1 MTLPAPFQ
9 IEATV
14 EKFVELNL
22 ASRQKLSFLERA
34 QTTSIGASKKPLK
47 TRLVVDGL

>member
-22 ASRQKLSFLERA
+22 ASRQKRSFLERA
-34 QTTSIGASKKPLK
+34 QTFWIDVAKNPVQNSSSC
-47 TRLVVDGL
+47 

>member
-1 MTLPAPFQ
+1 MSLRAPFQ

-22 ASRQKLSFLERA
+22 ASRQKPSFLEWA
-34 QTTSIGASKKPLK
+34 QTLSIYVAKNPVQNPISC
-47 TRLVVDGL
+47 

>member
-1 MTLPAPFQ
+1 MSLRAPFQ

-22 ASRQKLSFLERA
+22 ASRQKPSFLEWA
-34 QTTSIGASKKPLK
+34 QTTSIDASKKPLK
-47 TRLVVDGL
+47 TQAVVEGF

>member
-1 MTLPAPFQ
+1 MTLRAPFQ

-22 ASRQKLSFLERA
+22 ASRQKPSFLERA
-34 QTTSIGASKKPLK
+34 QTLSIDVAKNPVQNSSSC
-47 TRLVVDGL
+47 